1 MVFKKQLTPIGGG
14 KGRINMQRGKGST
27 VQRNTPGQQETLTG
41 GNPLARMLNRYP
53 AQPQP
58 APNAMAPP
66 TAPAATVGPQP
77 TAAMPP
83 AMPPIG
89 PPDQG

>member
-27 VQRNTPGQQETLTG
+27 VQRTMPGERETLTA

-58 APNAMAPP
+58 VPNAMAPP
-66 TAPAATVGPQP
+66 AAPAAPGPQP
-77 TAAMPP
+77 SAAMPP
-83 AMPPIG
+83 MG

>member
-1 MVFKKQLTPIGGG
+1 MVFKKQLTPLGGR
-14 KGRINMQRGKGST
+14 KGRVDMQRGKGST
-27 VQRNTPGQQETLTG
+27 LQRNMPGQQETLTG

-66 TAPAATVGPQP
+66 PQPAGLPGPQP
-77 TAAMPP
+77 TA

>member
-1 MVFKKQLTPIGGG
+1 MVFKKHLMPIGGG

-27 VQRNTPGQQETLTG
+27 VQRNAPDEQETLTG

-58 APNAMAPP
+58 TPNAVAPP
-66 TAPAATVGPQP
+66 TAPAASIGPQP

-83 AMPPIG
+83 IG
-89 PPDQG
+89 SPDQG

>member
-1 MVFKKQLTPIGGG
+1 MVFKKQLTPLGGR
-14 KGRINMQRGKGST
+14 KGRVDMQRGKGST

-41 GNPLARMLNRYP
+41 GNSLARMLNRYP

-58 APNAMAPP
+58 APNAPPPQP
-66 TAPAATVGPQP
+66 TALPGPQP
-77 TAAMPP
+77 TA